1 MIFRVKIK
9 KCIFL
14 NNYIVSQEELLYE
27 ASIFHTRI
35 KEGIRMARPKD
46 NRQTVE
52 TRIKNPK
59 LVREKHL
66 LIASKATKLFIKKG
80 FSDTSMRDISRATR
94 ITLGNL
100 YSYIKKKED
109 VLCLVF
115 ELYHK
120 SWIKIL
126 EKNGIYDIDDPLEQ
140 IRMAVRA
147 MLLKCEDYQDE
158 IKIMY
163 LESRFLPPKFLKI
176 AMENERQL
184 VCEFEK
190 MILRGIERGIF
201 RVEDPFFAAN
211 MIVLQMSVNPLRGW
225 NLRNRFSYDEVV
237 RLSENYIVKAL
248 INNTKGS

>member
-1 MIFRVKIK
+1 
-9 KCIFL
+9 
-14 NNYIVSQEELLYE
+14 
-27 ASIFHTRI
+27 
-35 KEGIRMARPKD
+35 MARLKD
-46 NRQTVE
+46 KKQTVE
-52 TRIKNPK
+52 TRIKNPR

-66 LIASKATKLFIKKG
+66 LIANKATKLFIKKG

-163 LESRFLPPKFLKI
+163 LESRFLPKKVLKI

-184 VCEFEK
+184 VYEFEK
-190 MILRGIERGIF
+190 MIRRGIEKGVF
-201 RVEDPFFAAN
+201 QAEDPFFAAN
-211 MIVLQMSVNPLRGW
+211 MIVFQMSVNPLRGW
-225 NLRNRFSYDEVV
+225 NLRDKYTYEEVV
-237 RLSENYIVKAL
+237 RYTENFILEALVK
-248 INNTKGS
+248 K